1 MKRRGAKKA
10 QHKKERFVIIR
21 ELKCGSFNIK
31 RMIAMLLT
39 HGIIV
44 PFSEG
49 MIYLIAWA
57 IAGYF

>member
-1 MKRRGAKKA
+1 MKRLAVMKA
-10 QHKKERFVIIR
+10 QFNIERFVIIQ

-31 RMIAMLLT
+31 RMMAMLLT
-39 HGIIV
+39 HGIII

-57 IAGYF
+57 IAYYF

>member
-1 MKRRGAKKA
+1 MKRLAVMKA
-10 QHKKERFVIIR
+10 QFNIERFVIIQ

-31 RMIAMLLT
+31 RMMAMLLT
-39 HGIIV
+39 QGIII

-57 IAGYF
+57 IAYYF

>member
-1 MKRRGAKKA
+1 MKA
-10 QHKKERFVIIR
+10 QFNIERFVIIQ

-31 RMIAMLLT
+31 RMMAMLLT
-39 HGIIV
+39 HGIII

-57 IAGYF
+57 IAYYF